1 MDLIWAI
8 AVSSHLGM
16 EGDYNSLHPHLRL
29 QENNFI
35 AGAYY
40 NSEERISFYGGYRL
54 EPSEKTGIE
63 FAIATGYEEFGA
75 IAPYARGTYDMGK
88 ARFFVAPGFEKNNNE
103 TNIGVV
109 LGIELQLK

>member
-16 EGDYNSLHPHLRL
+16 EGNYNSIHPHVRFV
-29 QENNFI
+29 QNGAI

-54 EPSEKTGIE
+54 EPTEKTGIE

-75 IAPYARGTYDMGK
+75 VAPYARGTYDMGK
-88 ARFFVAPGFEKNNNE
+88 ARFFAILTSSSFLPCGPK
-103 TNIGVV
+103 
-109 LGIELQLK
+109 

>member
-16 EGDYNSLHPHLRL
+16 EGNYNSIHPHVRFV
-29 QENNFI
+29 QNGAI

>member
-1 MDLIWAI
+1 
-8 AVSSHLGM
+8 M
-16 EGDYNSLHPHLRL
+16 EGNYNSIHPHVRFV
-29 QENNFI
+29 QNGAI